1 MKSLKQNKIQIGFPK
16 FVENI
21 VIQSVAYKSVLL
33 TLYCCVTVVATLKHE
48 CIWLLISKGR
58 MDFIVLILSLTKNY
72 NSCTLL
78 AIQTVPIFLI
88 IIVTAVI
95 IKDSTCIDFKSTI
108 RYIHSSVM
116 KVSSISC
123 GLVCKDL
130 LT

>member
-1 MKSLKQNKIQIGFPK
+1 MTADIKRKNGLYSSNFASNKKLQ
-16 FVENI
+16 
-21 VIQSVAYKSVLL
+21 LL
-33 TLYCCVTVVATLKHE
+33 Y
-48 CIWLLISKGR
+48 
-58 MDFIVLILSLTKNY
+58 
-72 NSCTLL
+72 TLL

-88 IIVTAVI
+88 IIVTGTAVI

>member
-1 MKSLKQNKIQIGFPK
+1 MTADIKRKNGLYSSHFASNKKLQ
-16 FVENI
+16 
-21 VIQSVAYKSVLL
+21 LL
-33 TLYCCVTVVATLKHE
+33 AL
-48 CIWLLISKGR
+48 
-58 MDFIVLILSLTKNY
+58 N
-72 NSCTLL
+72 TLL
-78 AIQTVPIFLI
+78 AIQTVPMFLII

-108 RYIHSSVM
+108 RCIHSSVM